1 MNINSVLPFKNINN
15 TKKIEQKNQNQ
26 INFKGNLDKDVI
38 EITGSQTKA
47 KVYTGNL
54 DYKTYDQIK
63 TICSHP
69 VFHDIPIRIMPD
81 VHPSKNT
88 VVGFSA
94 PMSEVGVIPGIIGSD
109 IGCGMLC
116 VKFDTQGKDIEFKK
130 LDDTIRTYFSC
141 NRTKTPASFK
151 KIPTDLKKDLSRV
164 CEDLKYTND
173 AFQISRLGTVGQGNH
188 FIEINQDSNGD
199 KYLVVHSGSRS
210 LGKQIAQKHDFIAR
224 QQNHYHI

>member
-1 MNINSVLPFKNINN
+1 MNINAISFSKVNN
-15 TKKIEQKNQNQ
+15 TLNKASNKKMS
-26 INFKGNLDKDVI
+26 FKGQSDTFEKAITVKGDKTTAKI
-38 EITGSQTKA
+38 YTK
-47 KVYTGNL
+47 NL

-69 VFHDIPIRIMPD
+69 VFQDIPIRIMPD

-116 VKFDTQGKDIEFKK
+116 VKFDTQGQDIDFEK
-130 LDDTIRTYFSC
+130 LDEVIRTYTSC

-151 KIPTDLKKDLSRV
+151 KIPTDLKKDLN
-164 CEDLKYTND
+164 K
-173 AFQISRLGTVGQGNH
+173 
-188 FIEINQDSNGD
+188 
-199 KYLVVHSGSRS
+199 
-210 LGKQIAQKHDFIAR
+210 
-224 QQNHYHI
+224 